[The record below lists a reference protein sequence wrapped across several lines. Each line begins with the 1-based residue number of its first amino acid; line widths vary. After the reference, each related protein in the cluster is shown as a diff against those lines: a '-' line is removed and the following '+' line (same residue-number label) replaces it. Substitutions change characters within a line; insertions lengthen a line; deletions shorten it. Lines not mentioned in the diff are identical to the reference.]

1 MEGSAGMNDDS
12 RRRRWRAHLVEFRR
26 IADDYSHRQD
36 LHHTAFMEWAEGGFK
51 GPRPAESEPP
61 DFPRLPDDLRGLTCG
76 ATTRA
81 GTPCKRTDLYDSGRC
96 RLHGGLSTGPRTP
109 EGKRRAAQN
118 GLQPKRRPRP

>member
-1 MEGSAGMNDDS
+1 MNDDS